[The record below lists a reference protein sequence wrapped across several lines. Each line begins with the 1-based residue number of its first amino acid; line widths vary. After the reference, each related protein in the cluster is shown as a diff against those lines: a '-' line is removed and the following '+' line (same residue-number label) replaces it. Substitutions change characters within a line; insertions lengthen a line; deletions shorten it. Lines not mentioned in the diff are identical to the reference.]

1 MEIVQIVPKLSP
13 AISGV
18 GDYAYL
24 LAQQLRADQ
33 DINTRFLV
41 CDPLWQRAHDLERF
55 IVDQLESR
63 HLSEFEKKIN
73 VRGIPDKVLLHY
85 VGYGYQ
91 KRGCPLWLVRGLQR
105 WRARNGNR
113 TLIIMFHELY
123 ASGAPWRSSFWTSPI
138 QRRLV
143 TSLARTA
150 DYCLTNLNESMREL
164 IRLAGCAEQKVSV
177 LPVFSNVGE
186 PKSFPGLDTRKP
198 RMVVFGSA
206 VSRHQAY
213 NQHRVNLEAACRQLG
228 IEEIV
233 DIGVP
238 LDRIPELT
246 VPCVPR
252 GILPAQ
258 ALSYE
263 LLNARAGFFTY
274 PVRCLGKS
282 TIFAAYAAH
291 GLAPVTYAEN
301 MAANKDALRCGEHF
315 LPVSSTDRC
324 DLNQIETIS
333 QNAHD
338 WYRGHSITE
347 QVVRYGKIIRNLAL
361 QHECRNKG
369 AQCMD
374 FDQ

>member
-1 MEIVQIVPKLSP
+1 
-13 AISGV
+13 V

-24 LAQQLRADQ
+24 LACKLRFAY
-33 DINTRFLV
+33 DIHTRFLV
-41 CDPLWQRAHDLERF
+41 GDPSEERATQLNGFGVDCITVQQSTDLDR
-55 IVDQLESR
+55 QLGASR
-63 HLSEFEKKIN
+63 MPSI
-73 VRGIPDKVLLHY
+73 VLLHY

-91 KRGCPLWLVRGLQR
+91 QRGCPTWLVKGLESWKKR
-105 WRARNGNR
+105 DGNR
-113 TLIIMFHELY
+113 RLVVMFHELY
-123 ASGAPWRSSFWTSPI
+123 ALGPPWRSSFWTSWI

-143 TSLARTA
+143 TSLARIG
-150 DYCLTNLNESMREL
+150 DHCITNLNESMREL
-164 IRLAGCAEQKVSV
+164 IRLAGCPEQRVSV

-186 PKSFPGLDTRKP
+186 PEFPPGFAARKP

-206 VSRHQAY
+206 AWRRQAY
-213 NQHRVNLEAACRQLG
+213 YQHRDNLEVACRQLG

-233 DIGVP
+233 DIGVL
-238 LDRIPELT
+238 LDGIPELT
-246 VPCVPR
+246 VPCVSK

-369 AQCMD
+369 AQRMD
-374 FDQ
+374 FDRNSERNYY